1 MSVKKE
7 EISHGYIKMMIKVY
21 YAISSPSESEK
32 FAFLFN
38 DLETFAL

>member
-7 EISHGYIKMMIKVY
+7 KISMKMMIKVS

-38 DLETFAL
+38 DLETFAF